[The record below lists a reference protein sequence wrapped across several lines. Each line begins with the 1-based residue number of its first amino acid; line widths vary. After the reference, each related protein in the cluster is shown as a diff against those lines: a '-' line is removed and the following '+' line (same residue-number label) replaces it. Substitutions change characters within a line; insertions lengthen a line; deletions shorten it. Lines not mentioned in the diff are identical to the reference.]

1 MRTRCFFYIAVVV
14 AAVPVAV
21 SAQPSSVPVTAS
33 LVVRLTAATSRYH
46 MGERIPFELEFRGI
60 AEADYYFSTDSCGPF
75 GRLLS
80 EHVVVTPADAVE
92 DPLAD
97 LFASAGITGSCLS
110 SFQALD
116 GTPLVIQ
123 GSLNDW
129 VRFTRPGTYTVV
141 VSSTRLQRH
150 SRQAVPPMVSI
161 PITVTIAPIDTA
173 WAAAEVFQAGELIDH
188 GDPSEVTRGTA
199 ILRDLGTEAAA
210 RALVDRYDTIDAV
223 DGNGLLAGITSSP
236 HRALIIRELETRMDA
251 GDDLPPTLI
260 ATLTRLRVLQELP
273 PTEATTERR
282 WKRMPVVEAEYDARW
297 RAAIERRAVTA
308 ATLRA
313 ELARLATN
321 PRPDLQERIAH
332 NLEQH
337 PAEATNAFFTLP
349 SATQTSLLESTTT
362 WRSLERPWMVAAL
375 RELYSKSYGQLSPG
389 GLPDS
394 PGDPALRRLYE
405 LAPDEG
411 RPLVLEEIRTGEHG
425 VSARTLAILPDSELP
440 QLDSATRARYASPH
454 GADGAAM
461 LGDRGTTAW
470 LIARY
475 GSVALMPFVRDA
487 IDRPLC
493 GCDVEA
499 ALIVYLL
506 KHDPAPAMR
515 RLEPGLDRTASGS
528 CVAPPLSLIASR
540 YWDSRTEAVA
550 TAYLMNGTVT
560 VVMAGVEALRSNGS
574 IGAKQSLFDRLARWS
589 AEWRGRDTELAE
601 MQSSRSA
608 TPADIEPAIV
618 NALFHNVQFKV
629 SIEDAE
635 NIRRL
640 CVTDGCRTQVDG
652 EITARRPRYASL
664 PQLQRR
670 GLT

>member
-1 MRTRCFFYIAVVV
+1 MRTKRFFCIAVAV
-14 AAVPVAV
+14 AAVQVAA
-21 SAQPSSVPVTAS
+21 SAQPSNVPVTAL

-60 AEADYYFSTDSCGPF
+60 ADADYYFSTDSCGPF
-75 GRLLS
+75 GRLRS
-80 EHVVVTPADAVE
+80 EQIAVTPADAVE
-92 DPLAD
+92 DPLAS
-97 LFASAGITGSCLS
+97 LSIGGSCLS

-116 GTPLVIQ
+116 GTPLVIR
-123 GSLNDW
+123 GSLTDW

-150 SRQAVPPMVSI
+150 SRQAVPPMASI
-161 PITVTIAPIDTA
+161 PITVTITPIDTA
-173 WAAAEVFQAGELIDH
+173 WAAAQVFQAGELIDH
-188 GDPSEVTRGTA
+188 GDPSEVKDGTA

-210 RALVDRYDTIDAV
+210 RALVDRYDTIDAL

-236 HRALIIRELETRMDA
+236 HRALIIRELETRIDA
-251 GDDLPPTLI
+251 GDDLPPTFI

-273 PTEATTERR
+273 PTEATAERQ
-282 WKRMPVVEAEYDARW
+282 WKRIPVVEAEYDARW
-297 RAAIERRAVTA
+297 RAAIGRRAVTA

-313 ELARLATN
+313 ELARLAMN
-321 PRPDLQERIAH
+321 SRADLQERIDH

-337 PAEATNAFFTLP
+337 PAEATDAFLTSP
-349 SATQTSLLESTTT
+349 PATQTALLESTTA

-375 RELYSKSYGQLSPG
+375 RELYSKSSGQLSPG
-389 GLPDS
+389 GLPAT

-405 LAPDEG
+405 IAPDEG
-411 RPLVLEEIRTGEHG
+411 RRFMLEEIRTGEHG

-440 QLDSATRARYASPH
+440 QLDSAMRARYASPH
-454 GADGAAM
+454 GADGGAR
-461 LGDRGTTAW
+461 LGDRGTAAW

-475 GSVALMPFVRDA
+475 GSVALLPFVRNA
-487 IDRPLC
+487 IDQPLP

-515 RLEPGLDRTASGS
+515 RLEPGLDRTAPGT
-528 CVAPPLSLIASR
+528 CVAPPLTLIASR

-574 IGAKQSLFDRLARWS
+574 IGAKQWLLDRLARWS

-601 MQSSRSA
+601 MQSSRS
-608 TPADIEPAIV
+608 TRPADIEAGIV
-618 NALFHNVQFKV
+618 NALFQNIHFTVT
-629 SIEDAE
+629 IEDAE
-635 NIRRL
+635 KIRQL

-652 EITARRPRYASL
+652 EITARRLR
-664 PQLQRR
+664 
-670 GLT
+670 